1 MAKIN
6 LPGPVPSATLTAQ
19 PDTTSLKNSTVL
31 VTGGAQGLGAEIATK
46 CAAASA
52 RVTIADIDDTRGKD
66 LASAL
71 GENVQFVHCDV
82 RQWSDQV
89 SAFKA
94 AIHFA
99 PSSETPPTTLDHVV
113 INAGIMDKPFF
124 VGHDPGM
131 ADLDD
136 DPPEPD
142 ARPIDVNTKG
152 AMFSLKLAQLYMTSP
167 SAPRASPS
175 SVVFV
180 LSPQSYVTL
189 PGSVIYGGSKFGARG
204 LFRSSRVPFA
214 SKGVR
219 VNALVPWLM
228 ETGMNE
234 GPDGVSEVLLG
245 LGVQFVSV
253 EAHARMVVRLLAN
266 FVANG
271 NAFGLGPHCNSMVQ
285 TASSNHSITDL
296 MNLCGGTY
304 RLRRLGW
311 VFFDDRSKLRSLGIP
326 HHASVSTMRVWLN
339 KTENQEFN
347 QHWYKRDIPHEV
359 LETLFT
365 EQEWEELVIKKYTPK
380 DHRGD
385 YQAMSQFVAGA
396 RAVVD
401 FSSNQLPRLD

>member
-1 MAKIN
+1 MTISPLNEIYGIITMAKIN
-6 LPGPVPSATLTAQ
+6 LPGPIPSATLTAQ

-52 RVTIADIDDTRGKD
+52 RVTIADIDDPRGKD

-94 AIHFA
+94 AIRFA

-167 SAPRASPS
+167 SAPKASPS

-189 PGSVIYGGSKFGARG
+189 PGSIIYRGSKFGARG

-234 GPDGVSEVLLG
+234 GADGVSEVLLG

-253 EAHARMVVRLLAN
+253 EAHARMVVHLLA
-266 FVANG
+266 
-271 NAFGLGPHCNSMVQ
+271 
-285 TASSNHSITDL
+285 
-296 MNLCGGTY
+296 
-304 RLRRLGW
+304 
-311 VFFDDRSKLRSLGIP
+311 DDGI
-326 HHASVSTMRVWLN
+326 V
-339 KTENQEFN
+339 
-347 QHWYKRDIPHEV
+347 
-359 LETLFT
+359 
-365 EQEWEELVIKKYTPK
+365 
-380 DHRGD
+380 G
-385 YQAMSQFVAGA
+385 
-396 RAVVD
+396 RAVALLQPEGVAIAD
-401 FSSNQLPRLD
+401 VEDDDAGGDGIRKYWELFHGGWPGTRDARQKMYGMMGFQDDKDRWF